1 MENSWH
7 NVVDAALREG
17 IRIAGGR
24 AISGARLRQ
33 LIVQYAKINGLDFPP
48 PQYNSFSKFIETFS
62 DLLLIQRREGRDFLV
77 VPANMPELFTT
88 EAIDS
93 NSSRV
98 RDDLFRA
105 LTQIRNK
112 NKNGAEQ
119 YYLSDSD
126 ELVWIEKDQPK
137 PSDAVPFPQ
146 ASLEQEIFDR
156 RTFAELPTSPLSQSA
171 RDLLLDALNSS
182 SPLGSF
188 TSVVRD
194 QGLHQHWHRYRMS
207 AVLQRLRSWCKQNN
221 VTWSTTWIV
230 EDKPLPNETLPLI
243 TTDLLNKAVK
253 FSGSDFFTLLADVV
267 TTDDLARIQVPLDL
281 VMKVWHAK
289 HR

>member
-1 MENSWH
+1 MESIWL

-17 IRIAGGR
+17 ISGGR

-33 LIVQYAKINGLDFPP
+33 LIAQHAKKNNLEFPP
-48 PQYNSFSKFIETFS
+48 PQYSNFSKFVEAFS
-62 DLLLIQRREGRDFLV
+62 SLLLIQRREGRDFLV
-77 VPANMPELFTT
+77 VPADMPELFTAET
-88 EAIDS
+88 VDS
-93 NSSRV
+93 NASRV

-119 YYLSDSD
+119 YYLSGSD
-126 ELVWIEKDQPK
+126 KLVWMEKDQPK
-137 PSDAVPFPQ
+137 PSDAVPFPP
-146 ASLEQEIFDR
+146 ASLEQEILDR
-156 RTFAELPTSPLSQSA
+156 RTFAELPASPLSQQA
-171 RDLLLDALNSS
+171 RDLLLEALTSP

-194 QGLHQHWHRYRMS
+194 LGLHQHWHRYRMS
-207 AVLQRLRSWCKQNN
+207 AVLQRLRAWCNQNN
-221 VTWSTTWIV
+221 VTWSVTWIV

-243 TTDLLNKAVK
+243 PSELQNKAVE
-253 FSGSDFFTLLADVV
+253 FSGSDFLASLANVV
-267 TTDDLARIQVPLDL
+267 TADDLSRIQVPLDL